1 MPTIA
6 DVRDY
11 FRWGKEP
18 TETQYQELIDLIEA
32 GGGGGFS
39 FAQLVAAL
47 QEGSNISFDVDLINE
62 IITINFALGAD
73 ENFVTDA
80 EKIVI
85 GNTSGT
91 NTGDQDLSGYAQL
104 GTPLVPA
111 TKTKISYDIQ
121 GLVTAGADAAI
132 SDITGLQTAL
142 DAKLDAT
149 SPHKIYLFNNIGRV
163 L

>member
-62 IITINFALGAD
+62 IITINFAP
-73 ENFVTDA
+73 
-80 EKIVI
+80 
-85 GNTSGT
+85 
-91 NTGDQDLSGYAQL
+91 

-111 TKTKISYDIQ
+111 TKTKITYDVQ

-149 SPHKIYLFNNIGRV
+149 SQHKIYLFNNIGRV